1 MRLHHFNAQTKSQK
15 QKETSWEEILDRV
28 RNANKLNI
36 QLEYTAT
43 IDIDKDEVYE
53 KYKNKIIYKYDLNRF
68 MDDGYSK
75 KVFRLEANNDNNQ
88 KLLNAILL
96 SQYRKRIAHKLNISD
111 FKPVVLVKSN
121 RIKTSE
127 KV

>member
-1 MRLHHFNAQTKSQK
+1 SK
-15 QKETSWEEILDRV
+15 QKETSWEEVLDRV

-96 SQYRKRIAHKLNISD
+96 S
-111 FKPVVLVKSN
+111 
-121 RIKTSE
+121 
-127 KV
+127 

>member
-1 MRLHHFNAQTKSQK
+1 
-15 QKETSWEEILDRV
+15 
-28 RNANKLNI
+28 
-36 QLEYTAT
+36 
-43 IDIDKDEVYE
+43 
-53 KYKNKIIYKYDLNRF
+53 